1 MKTKAIGAT
10 VVAAI
15 LVAGTWAFLRQRE
28 SNAVARIPPPPAT
41 QSKAIATHLSAKFD
55 AARAQP
61 TSPDAVGA
69 LCVAYHADMFFDEA
83 DRCYA
88 LASEL
93 DSSQWRWRYYRALI
107 QAERGGGEP
116 LVENLR
122 RVVNQAADFGPASQR
137 LGDALFKA
145 GKYDEAREAWE
156 RASTAKV
163 SDENPSTGLRAGQPS
178 LALSERSESNGPR
191 HVTEVP
197 LAAYANV
204 GLARIA
210 LAQGETMKAREI
222 LERVATDA
230 PQFSSAL
237 RLLADVYRSLGRQA
251 DADRFVYRAN
261 RLQPFAP
268 YLDPMVDDLARESR
282 NSTLLLRVSSEANL
296 AVNAEW
302 AEYLTR
308 RALEFDP
315 ENPETV
321 VKLGRVL
328 RTIGR
333 NEEALEF
340 FQRYHQMVPGD
351 FLGLAHIGS
360 CLSAMGRYQE
370 AESYLRRAVAGIDDP
385 QTHYNLGLLLSITN
399 RPTEA
404 IAEYEKALARDPMHA
419 DARLNMATALARQG
433 KTEQASRELTRL
445 VDQDPDNAVA
455 RTNLGVV
462 LLQLGKIE
470 QARLQLEA
478 ALRSDPSLEPARQAL
493 DSIGR

>member
-1 MKTKAIGAT
+1 MSRR
-10 VVAAI
+10 VRVSVAAAII
-15 LVAGTWAFLRQRE
+15 LILGAGTWTFLRWRE
-28 SNAVARIPPPPAT
+28 SGAVARIPPPPAS
-41 QSKAIATHLSAKFD
+41 QSKAIAAHLANKYSV
-55 AARAQP
+55 ARGEP
-61 TSPDAVGA
+61 TSSAAVGS
-69 LCVAYHADMFFDEA
+69 LCVAYHADMFFDDA

-88 LASEL
+88 LVLEL
-93 DSSQWRWRYYRALI
+93 DPSQWRWRYYRALI
-107 QAERGGGEP
+107 QAERGGGAL

-122 RVVNQAADFGPASQR
+122 RVVAQASDFGPAWQR

-145 GKYDEAREAWE
+145 RQYDAARDAWE
-156 RASTAKV
+156 RASAAPA
-163 SDENPSTGLRAGQPS
+163 SDANQAAP
-178 LALSERSESNGPR
+178 ALNEQRESNGPR

-197 LAAYANV
+197 LSAYASI

-210 LAQGETMKAREI
+210 VVQGDTARAREI
-222 LERVATDA
+222 LERVAADV
-230 PQFSSAL
+230 PQFSSAI
-237 RLLADVYRSLGRQA
+237 RLLADVYRSLGREA
-251 DADRFVYRAN
+251 DAERFVYRAN

-268 YLDPMVDDLARESR
+268 YADRMVDDLARESR

-315 ENPETV
+315 DNPEAV

-328 RTIGR
+328 RTLGR
-333 NEEALEF
+333 NEEALGY

-351 FLGLAHIGS
+351 VLGLAHIGS
-360 CLSAMGRYQE
+360 CLSAMGRYAE

-385 QTHYNLGLLLSITN
+385 QTHYNLGLLLSVTN
-399 RPTEA
+399 RGGEA

-433 KTEQASRELTRL
+433 RMDAALRELTRL
-445 VDQDPDNAVA
+445 VDQDPDNALA

-462 LLQLGKIE
+462 LIQQGKVAE
-470 QARLQLEA
+470 ARAQLEA
-478 ALRSDPSLEPARQAL
+478 ALRADPSLGPAREAL
-493 DSIGR
+493 DSIVP

>member
-1 MKTKAIGAT
+1 MVVSALVFALLVGAG
-10 VVAAI
+10 VWVSLQWQQSAA
-15 LVAGTWAFLRQRE
+15 AD
-28 SNAVARIPPPPAT
+28 RIPPPPSSAA
-41 QSKAIATHLSAKFD
+41 QSKAVAAHLAAKYE
-55 AARAQP
+55 AARREP
-61 TSPDAVGA
+61 SSPAAIGA
-69 LCVAYHADMFFDEA
+69 LCVAYHADMFFENA

-88 LASEL
+88 QVIEL

-122 RVVNQAADFGPASQR
+122 RVVNQAADFGPAWQR

-156 RASTAKV
+156 RASTAGA
-163 SDENPSTGLRAGQPS
+163 SDANQPS
-178 LALSERSESNGPR
+178 PR

-197 LAAYANV
+197 LSAYAQV

-210 LAQGETMKAREI
+210 LVQGETARAREI
-222 LERVATDA
+222 LERVATEA

-237 RLLADVYRSLGRQA
+237 RLLADVYRSLGRHA

-315 ENPETV
+315 DNPETV

-328 RTIGR
+328 RTVGR

-340 FQRYHQMVPGD
+340 FRRYHQMVPGD

-399 RPTEA
+399 RTGEA
-404 IAEYEKALARDPMHA
+404 VAEYEKALARDPMHA
-419 DARLNMATALARQG
+419 DSRLNMATALARLG
-433 KTEQASRELTRL
+433 RMDQASRELMRL
-445 VDQDPDNAVA
+445 VEQDPDNAVA
-455 RTNLGVV
+455 RTNLGLV
-462 LLQLGKIE
+462 LIQQGKVE
-470 QARLQLEA
+470 QARVQLEA
-478 ALRSDPSLEPARQAL
+478 AVRADPGLDTARQAL
-493 DSIGR
+493 NSIGP

>member
-1 MKTKAIGAT
+1 MNKAAHSMRAKGRKTAIG
-10 VVAAI
+10 VVLFLLLVAAG
-15 LVAGTWAFLRQRE
+15 LWAVLRWQL
-28 SNAVARIPPPPAT
+28 SDAAARLPPPPAGIV
-41 QSKAIATHLSAKFD
+41 QSKAVAAHLAAKFE
-55 AARAQP
+55 AARREP
-61 TSPDAVGA
+61 TSAAAIGS
-69 LCVAYHADMFFDEA
+69 LCVAYHADMFFDQA

-88 LASEL
+88 LVIEMEP
-93 DSSQWRWRYYRALI
+93 SQWRWRYYRALI
-107 QAERGGGEP
+107 QAERGGGES

-122 RVVNQAADFGPASQR
+122 RVVAQSPDFGPAWQR

-145 GKYDEAREAWE
+145 RRYDEARQAWE
-156 RASTAKV
+156 RASTAV
-163 SDENPSTGLRAGQPS
+163 PSEANQPP
-178 LALSERSESNGPR
+178 PR

-197 LAAYANV
+197 LSAYANV

-210 LAQGETMKAREI
+210 ILEGDAMRAREI
-222 LERVATDA
+222 LERVAADA

-237 RLLADVYRSLGRQA
+237 RLLADVNRSLGRQA
-251 DADRFVYRAN
+251 DAERLVYRAN

-282 NSTLLLRVSSEANL
+282 NSTLLLRLSSEANL

-302 AEYLTR
+302 AGYLTR

-315 ENPETV
+315 DNPEAV

-328 RTIGR
+328 RTVGR
-333 NEEALEF
+333 NEEALEY

-351 FLGLAHIGS
+351 VLGLAHIGS
-360 CLSAMGRYQE
+360 CLSAMGRYEE
-370 AESYLRRAVAGIDDP
+370 AESYLRRAVDGIDDP

-399 RPTEA
+399 RAGEA
-404 IAEYEKALARDPMHA
+404 IAEYQKALARDPMHA

-433 KTEQASRELTRL
+433 RMDLALGELTRL

-462 LLQLGKIE
+462 LIQQGRVE
-470 QARLQLEA
+470 QARAQLEA
-478 ALRSDPSLEPARQAL
+478 ALRVDPGLAPAREAL
-493 DSIGR
+493 ESIGR

>member
-1 MKTKAIGAT
+1 MPALVPYSPRMMTSGVHRRT
-10 VVAAI
+10 VVTTVLVVAVIVGVGVWMLMRWRASDAA
-15 LVAGTWAFLRQRE
+15 
-28 SNAVARIPPPPAT
+28 ARVPRPPAAAS
-41 QSKAIATHLSAKFD
+41 QSKAVAAHLTAKYD
-55 AARAQP
+55 AAHREP
-61 TSPDAVGA
+61 TSSAAIGS

-88 LASEL
+88 LVSEM

-122 RVVNQAADFGPASQR
+122 RVVNQASDFGPAWQR

-145 GKYDEAREAWE
+145 GKYDEARDAWE
-156 RASTAKV
+156 RASTAPS
-163 SDENPSTGLRAGQPS
+163 SDTNQP
-178 LALSERSESNGPR
+178 APR

-197 LAAYANV
+197 LSAYANV

-210 LAQGETMKAREI
+210 LVQGETTKAGEI
-222 LERVATDA
+222 LERVAADS

-237 RLLADVYRSLGRQA
+237 RLLADVYRTLGRQA
-251 DADRFVYRAN
+251 DADRLVYRAN

-315 ENPETV
+315 VNPEAV

-328 RTIGR
+328 RTVGR
-333 NEEALEF
+333 NAEALEF
-340 FQRYHQMVPGD
+340 FQRYQQMVPGD

-360 CLSAMGRYQE
+360 CLSAMGRYAE
-370 AESYLRRAVAGIDDP
+370 AEPYLRRAVAGIDDS
-385 QTHYNLGLLLSITN
+385 QTHYNLGLLLSLTD
-399 RPTEA
+399 RTADA

-433 KTEQASRELTRL
+433 RMDQASRELTRL
-445 VDQDPDNAVA
+445 VEQDPDNAVA

-462 LLQLGKIE
+462 LIQQGKVE
-470 QARLQLEA
+470 QARVQLEA
-478 ALRSDPSLEPARQAL
+478 ALRGDPGLEPARQAL
-493 DSIGR
+493 ESIRR

>member
-1 MKTKAIGAT
+1 MVVSALVFALLVGAG
-10 VVAAI
+10 VWVSLQWQQSAA
-15 LVAGTWAFLRQRE
+15 AD
-28 SNAVARIPPPPAT
+28 RIPPPPSSAA
-41 QSKAIATHLSAKFD
+41 QSKAVAAHLAAKYE
-55 AARAQP
+55 AARREP
-61 TSPDAVGA
+61 SSPAAIGA
-69 LCVAYHADMFFDEA
+69 LCVAYHADMFFENA

-88 LASEL
+88 QVIEL

-122 RVVNQAADFGPASQR
+122 RVVNQAADFGPAWQR

-156 RASTAKV
+156 RASTAGA
-163 SDENPSTGLRAGQPS
+163 SDANQPS
-178 LALSERSESNGPR
+178 PR

-197 LAAYANV
+197 LSAYAQV

-210 LAQGETMKAREI
+210 LVQGETARAREI
-222 LERVATDA
+222 LERVATEA

-237 RLLADVYRSLGRQA
+237 RLLADVYRSLGRHA

-315 ENPETV
+315 DNPETV

-328 RTIGR
+328 RTVGR

-340 FQRYHQMVPGD
+340 FRRYHQMVPGD
-351 FLGLAHIGS
+351 FVGLAHIGS

-399 RPTEA
+399 RTGEA
-404 IAEYEKALARDPMHA
+404 VAEYEKALARDPMHA
-419 DARLNMATALARQG
+419 DSRLNMATALARLG
-433 KTEQASRELTRL
+433 RMDQASRELMRL
-445 VDQDPDNAVA
+445 VEQDPDNAVA
-455 RTNLGVV
+455 RTNLGLV
-462 LLQLGKIE
+462 LIQQGKVE
-470 QARLQLEA
+470 QARVQLEA
-478 ALRSDPSLEPARQAL
+478 AVRADPGLDTARQAL
-493 DSIGR
+493 NSIGP

>member
-1 MKTKAIGAT
+1 
-10 VVAAI
+10 
-15 LVAGTWAFLRQRE
+15 L
-28 SNAVARIPPPPAT
+28 PPAT
-41 QSKAIATHLSAKFD
+41 AAHAKAVAAHLAAKYE
-55 AARAQP
+55 AARRDP
-61 TSPDAVGA
+61 SSPAAIGA
-69 LCVAYHADMFFDEA
+69 LCVAYHADMFFEDA

-88 LASEL
+88 RVIEL

-122 RVVNQAADFGPASQR
+122 RVVNQAPDFGPAWQR

-156 RASTAKV
+156 RASTLGP
-163 SDENPSTGLRAGQPS
+163 SDANQPAP
-178 LALSERSESNGPR
+178 ALSERRESNGPR

-197 LAAYANV
+197 LSAYANV

-210 LAQGETMKAREI
+210 LVQGDTASAREI
-222 LERVATDA
+222 LERVAAEA

-237 RLLADVYRSLGRQA
+237 RLLADVYRSLGRPA
-251 DADRFVYRAN
+251 DADRVVYRAN
-261 RLQPFAP
+261 RLQPYAP

-302 AEYLTR
+302 AEFLTR

-315 ENPETV
+315 DNPETV

-328 RTIGR
+328 RTVGR

-360 CLSAMGRYQE
+360 CLSAMGRYQD

-385 QTHYNLGLLLSITN
+385 QTHYNLGLLLSITG
-399 RPTEA
+399 RPAEA

-433 KTEQASRELTRL
+433 QMDRALRELTRL

-462 LLQLGKIE
+462 LLQQGKVV
-470 QARLQLEA
+470 QARAQLEA
-478 ALRSDPSLEPARQAL
+478 ALRADPGLDTARQAL
-493 DSIGR
+493 ETMKR

>member
-1 MKTKAIGAT
+1 MAPRPKKANREGRPLVSRTTLWAIG
-10 VVAAI
+10 VALSIGAI
-15 LVAGTWAFLRQRE
+15 GWLFVRSQRSEAAAGLPR
-28 SNAVARIPPPPAT
+28 PPAAAA
-41 QSKAIATHLSAKFD
+41 QSKAIAAHLTIKYD
-55 AARAQP
+55 AARAEP
-61 TSPDAVGA
+61 RSPAAVGA

-83 DRCYA
+83 ERCYA
-88 LASEL
+88 IVSEL

-107 QAERGGGEP
+107 QAERGGGAT

-122 RVVNQAADFGPASQR
+122 RVVNQASDFGPAWQR

-145 GKYDEAREAWE
+145 GKYDEARDAWE
-156 RASTAKV
+156 RASTAGAADA
-163 SDENPSTGLRAGQPS
+163 SQPD
-178 LALSERSESNGPR
+178 PR

-197 LAAYANV
+197 LSAYANV

-210 LAQGETMKAREI
+210 LVQGDTTKAREI
-222 LERVATDA
+222 LERVAATA

-237 RLLADVYRSLGRQA
+237 RLLADVHRSLDRHA
-251 DADRFVYRAN
+251 EADRFVYRAN

-315 ENPETV
+315 DNPEAV

-333 NEEALEF
+333 NDEALEF

-404 IAEYEKALARDPMHA
+404 IAEYQKALARDPMHA

-433 KTEQASRELTRL
+433 RMDLASRELTRL

-462 LLQLGKIE
+462 LIQQGRVD
-470 QARLQLEA
+470 QARVQLEA
-478 ALRSDPSLEPARQAL
+478 ALRADPNLGPAHQAL
-493 DSIGR
+493 ESISIGR

>member
-1 MKTKAIGAT
+1 MF
-10 VVAAI
+10 VRWRAAD
-15 LVAGTWAFLRQRE
+15 
-28 SNAVARIPPPPAT
+28 AVARIPSPPAT
-41 QSKAIATHLSAKFD
+41 TSPSKAVAAHLAEKYE
-55 AARAQP
+55 AARREP
-61 TSPDAVGA
+61 TSPAAIGA
-69 LCVAYHADMFFDEA
+69 LCVAYHADMFFDDA

-88 LASEL
+88 RVIEL

-107 QAERGGGEP
+107 QAERGGGET

-122 RVVNQAADFGPASQR
+122 RVVNQAPDFGPAWQR

-156 RASTAKV
+156 RSSTAGA
-163 SDENPSTGLRAGQPS
+163 SDTNQPT
-178 LALSERSESNGPR
+178 PR
-191 HVTEVP
+191 HVIEVP
-197 LAAYANV
+197 LSAYANA

-222 LERVATDA
+222 LERVAADA

-315 ENPETV
+315 DNPEAV

-333 NEEALEF
+333 NAEALEF

-399 RPTEA
+399 RTGEA
-404 IAEYEKALARDPMHA
+404 IAEYEKALARDPMHT

-433 KTEQASRELTRL
+433 KTDQASRELTRL
-445 VDQDPDNAVA
+445 VEQDPDNAVA

-462 LLQLGKIE
+462 LLQQGKVE
-470 QARLQLEA
+470 QARAQLEA
-478 ALRSDPSLEPARQAL
+478 ALRTDPGLDTARQAL
-493 DSIGR
+493 ESIRR

>member
-1 MKTKAIGAT
+1 MSVADQRPGHGNTRKTLAWIGAAVVT
-10 VVAAI
+10 LLLTAGIWTFLRFRQSEAVGRVPLPPTTAAESKAVAA
-15 LVAGTWAFLRQRE
+15 
-28 SNAVARIPPPPAT
+28 
-41 QSKAIATHLSAKFD
+41 HLSAKVE

-83 DRCYA
+83 DRCYG
-88 LASEL
+88 LVSEL

-107 QAERGGGEP
+107 QAERGGGEA

-122 RVVNQAADFGPASQR
+122 RVVNQAPVFGPAWQR

-156 RASTAKV
+156 RASTAGA
-163 SDENPSTGLRAGQPS
+163 SDANQPT
-178 LALSERSESNGPR
+178 PR

-197 LAAYANV
+197 LSAYANV

-222 LERVATDA
+222 LERVAADT

-315 ENPETV
+315 DNPEAV

-333 NEEALEF
+333 NAEALEF

-399 RPTEA
+399 RTGEA

-433 KTEQASRELTRL
+433 KTDQASRELTRL
-445 VDQDPDNAVA
+445 VEQDPDNAVA

-462 LLQLGKIE
+462 LLQQGKVE
-470 QARLQLEA
+470 QARAQLEA
-478 ALRSDPSLEPARQAL
+478 ALRSDPGLDTARQAL
-493 DSIGR
+493 EAIKR

>member
-1 MKTKAIGAT
+1 MFLQRQQS
-10 VVAAI
+10 AA
-15 LVAGTWAFLRQRE
+15 AD
-28 SNAVARIPPPPAT
+28 RIPQPPAAAAH
-41 QSKAIATHLSAKFD
+41 SKAIATHLAAKYD
-55 AARAQP
+55 AARGEPWSSA
-61 TSPDAVGA
+61 AVGA
-69 LCVAYHADMFFDEA
+69 LCIAYHADMFFDEA

-88 LASEL
+88 LVSEL

-107 QAERGGGEP
+107 QAERGGGET
-116 LVENLR
+116 LVANLR
-122 RVVNQAADFGPASQR
+122 RVVNQAADFGPAWQR

-156 RASTAKV
+156 RASM
-163 SDENPSTGLRAGQPS
+163 AGAPDANQPT
-178 LALSERSESNGPR
+178 PR
-191 HVTEVP
+191 HVLEVP
-197 LAAYANV
+197 LSAYANV

-210 LAQGETMKAREI
+210 LVQGDTTRAREI
-222 LERVATDA
+222 LERVAADA

-315 ENPETV
+315 DNPEAV

-385 QTHYNLGLLLSITN
+385 QTHYNLGLLLSVTN
-399 RPTEA
+399 RGGEA

-433 KTEQASRELTRL
+433 RMDQASRELMRL

-462 LLQLGKIE
+462 LIQQGKVE
-470 QARLQLEA
+470 QARAQLEA
-478 ALRSDPSLEPARQAL
+478 ALRADPNLGPARQAL
-493 DSIGR
+493 ETITR

>member
-1 MKTKAIGAT
+1 MWAIG
-10 VVAAI
+10 VALSIGAI
-15 LVAGTWAFLRQRE
+15 GWMFVRWQQSEAA
-28 SNAVARIPPPPAT
+28 AARVPRPPASAD
-41 QSKAIATHLSAKFD
+41 QSKAIAEHLAAKYTLAREQATSA
-55 AARAQP
+55 AI
-61 TSPDAVGA
+61 GA

-88 LASEL
+88 LVSEL

-116 LVENLR
+116 LVANLR
-122 RVVNQAADFGPASQR
+122 RVVSQAPDFGPAWQR

-156 RASTAKV
+156 RASMSGA
-163 SDENPSTGLRAGQPS
+163 SDTNQPT
-178 LALSERSESNGPR
+178 PR

-197 LAAYANV
+197 LSAYANV

-210 LAQGETMKAREI
+210 LVKGDTARAREI
-222 LERVATDA
+222 LERVAADA

-237 RLLADVYRSLGRQA
+237 RLLADVYRSLGRNA

-268 YLDPMVDDLARESR
+268 YLDPMVDDLSRESR

-315 ENPETV
+315 DNPEAV

-399 RPTEA
+399 RTSDA

-433 KTEQASRELTRL
+433 RMDQASRELMRL
-445 VDQDPDNAVA
+445 VDQDPDNAMA
-455 RTNLGVV
+455 RTNLGLV
-462 LLQLGKIE
+462 LIQQGKVE
-470 QARLQLEA
+470 QARVQLEA
-478 ALRSDPSLEPARQAL
+478 AVRSDPGLEPARQAL
-493 DSIGR
+493 QSIGR